1 MLDNYLLL
9 DFLACLKFNL
19 AGSASAAHNVY
30 VASFGNGHALSLEV
44 IEDFIGGL
52 GGVGSDSIDRGGSV
66 VKTHGGE
73 HQAAGASGVGDAHA
87 S

>member
-30 VASFGNGHALSLEV
+30 VASFGSGHALSLEV

-52 GGVGSDSIDRGGSV
+52 GGIGSDSVDRGGSV
-66 VKTHGGE
+66 VTE
-73 HQAAGASGVGDAHA
+73 TIIVLASGKDSENVLL
-87 S
+87 